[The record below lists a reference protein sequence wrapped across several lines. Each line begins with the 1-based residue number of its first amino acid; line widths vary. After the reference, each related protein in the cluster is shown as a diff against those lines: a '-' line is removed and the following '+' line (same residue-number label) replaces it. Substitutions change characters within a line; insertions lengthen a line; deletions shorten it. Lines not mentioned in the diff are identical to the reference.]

1 MLPDLPVGYRAI
13 LEWLGALSVIT
24 FIGSLLVIPWLIGRL
39 PVDYFLRHRHK
50 VEERHKRHPIVAR
63 LIFVMRNGLGLLFL
77 LAGMVMLILP
87 GQGIITLLI
96 GFSFMDFRKKHALED
111 ALIHRPGVARALNW
125 VRRKQKKQPFAF

>member
-1 MLPDLPVGYRAI
+1 MLPDLPTGYRDI
-13 LEWLGALSVIT
+13 VEWLGALSVIT

-39 PVDYFLRHRHK
+39 PADYFLQHRHK
-50 VEERHKRHPIVAR
+50 VEERHKRHPLVAR
-63 LIFVMRNGLGLLFL
+63 LIFVLRNGLGILFL
-77 LAGMVMLILP
+77 LAGMVMLVLP

-96 GFSFMDFRKKHALED
+96 GFSFMDFPKKHALED